1 MDEVAHV
8 SLESVRSVY
17 PVLTRLQCIVELE
30 SFGFVING

>member
-17 PVLTRLQCIVELE
+17 PALTRLQCLVELE
-30 SFGFVING
+30 SFGFAING